1 MPGWNFQSGIFIILP
16 ACERHRCGP
25 PDLNTFLTSA
35 ARILIS
41 RHAAITSRFWLERL
55 KPMTDLIFIAVLAL
69 FFVAGELYA
78 HWCEKL

>member
-1 MPGWNFQSGIFIILP
+1 MVSGRVSI
-16 ACERHRCGP
+16 R
-25 PDLNTFLTSA
+25 NNFLTLLQQFS
-35 ARILIS
+35 IS
-41 RHAAITSRFWLERL
+41 QPAAIGSRFWLEKL